1 MKQRKHSII
10 NKVYIYLRLTHLP
23 SQTGHCKHNEHGQCI
38 AQLLSLT
45 PGLFLSPQRILPE
58 LRTNH
63 SDQRA
68 TSCNSDTPA
77 VKTDVYTSFSP
88 LDQVCICTR
97 DSILL
102 FIFSFVYTF
111 AMPSHSPKIPL
122 NCLWTIQIKGESSC
136 CSQTNGLQET

>member
-1 MKQRKHSII
+1 MKQCKHSII
-10 NKVYIYLRLTHLP
+10 NKVYIHLGLTHLP
-23 SQTGHCKHNEHGQCI
+23 SQTGHCKRNEHGQCI

-68 TSCNSDTPA
+68 TSHNSDTPA

-88 LDQVCICTR
+88 LD
-97 DSILL
+97 
-102 FIFSFVYTF
+102 
-111 AMPSHSPKIPL
+111 
-122 NCLWTIQIKGESSC
+122 
-136 CSQTNGLQET
+136 